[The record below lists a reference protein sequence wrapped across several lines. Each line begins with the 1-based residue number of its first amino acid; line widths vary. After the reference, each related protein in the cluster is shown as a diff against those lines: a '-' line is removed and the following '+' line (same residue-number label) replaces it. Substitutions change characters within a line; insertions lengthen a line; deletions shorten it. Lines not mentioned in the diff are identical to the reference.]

1 MASDKREE
9 TGSPTTPK
17 FPKVSAL
24 VATAAST
31 VVAVLATLFVT
42 SVWNTSDKLIHNSP
56 PLQVIAENELAQSIW
71 TQASEHPYDFIAEH
85 PNVNPNDSAALLQ
98 WVHTKPGPWYDVG
111 STDVRLVVQ
120 GNADSTVVVTDIRA
134 NVLSK
139 REAVSGS
146 RVDESSAGVFPILPA
161 AVVLD
166 SQNLS
171 IRSCTNKGEFADNC
185 DLSASYFQR
194 NSVSLSQGEVAEFRI
209 TAIAKRGAY
218 EWELLIEYIIDGQSA
233 TLSVDADGEPFRTT
247 APASK
252 YKNCVGWDN
261 LSHPGKGYF
270 VQCHP

>member
-1 MASDKREE
+1 MASDQREE
-9 TGSPTTPK
+9 AGSPTTRK

-42 SVWNTSDKLIHNSP
+42 SVWNSSDKLIHNSP

-71 TQASEHPYDFIAEH
+71 TQASEHPYDFIGQH

-120 GNADSTVVVTDIRA
+120 GNADSTIVVTDIRA
-134 NVLSK
+134 NLLSN
-139 REAVSGS
+139 REVVSGS
-146 RVDESSAGVFPILPA
+146 RVDESSAGVFPIQPA

-166 SQNLS
+166 SPNLS
-171 IRSCTNKGEFADNC
+171 IRSCTNKGEYAENC
-185 DLSASYFQR
+185 DLGPSYFQQ
-194 NSVSLSQGEVAEFRI
+194 NSVSLSQGEVTEFQI
-209 TAIAKRGAY
+209 TAIAKHRAF
-218 EWELLIEYIIDGQSA
+218 EWELLIDYIIDGHPA

-247 APASK
+247 AVASK
-252 YKNCVGWDN
+252 YENCVGWDN

-270 VQCHP
+270 VQCLP